1 MNFTMVSITK
11 QGFLALAM
19 SLALAPALANAQQP
33 PAGAEGITGTWN
45 HQLTIRNCATGAP
58 IAQASTTSSY
68 VDGGVY
74 IEVAPTPAP
83 SLRTPGIG
91 VWRYVGSQ
99 KYQMSMKY
107 FRYNPD
113 GSFAGKTM
121 IDSNITH
128 LSNDTLAQ
136 VAVVRIFN
144 PAGTQVASGCATLAS
159 TRFTGAD

>member
-1 MNFTMVSITK
+1 MNYTMGSITK

-19 SLALAPALANAQQP
+19 SLVLAPAMASAQQP

-45 HQLTIRNCATGAP
+45 HQLTIRNCATGA
-58 IAQASTTSSY
+58 ALVQGSSTSSY
-68 VDGGVY
+68 VEGGVY
-74 IEVAPTPAP
+74 MEVAPAP
-83 SLRTPGIG
+83 GPTLRTPGIG
-91 VWRYVGSQ
+91 VWRYVGGQ
-99 KYQMSMKY
+99 KYEMSMKY

-113 GSFAGKTM
+113 GSFAGKTI

-128 LSNDTLAQ
+128 LLNDTLTQ

-144 PAGTQVASGCATLAS
+144 PAGIQVASGCATLTS

>member
-1 MNFTMVSITK
+1 MNYTMASIPK
-11 QGFLALAM
+11 QGLIALAVA
-19 SLALAPALANAQQP
+19 LALAPAMASAQQA

-45 HQLTIRNCATGAP
+45 HQLTIRNCATGAAL
-58 IAQASTTSSY
+58 AQGSSTSAYTE
-68 VDGGVY
+68 GGVY
-74 IEVAPTPAP
+74 MEVAPAP
-83 SLRTPGIG
+83 GPTLRTPGIG
-91 VWRYVGSQ
+91 VWRYVGAQ

-121 IDSNITH
+121 VDSNITH
-128 LSNDTLAQ
+128 LTDDTLAQ

-144 PAGTQVASGCATLAS
+144 PAGIQVASGCATLTS